1 MCRVWVDFRPHPL
14 HKKREDVRP
23 MDLDGGK
30 LSSSVQLGNETAVIG
45 SLLKDPGTLETI
57 DGILT
62 TADFQIDL
70 CREAFAAA
78 LRLREGKK
86 EIDAL
91 LIREE
96 MGQAVQLD
104 CTRFLV
110 ECTELCATAANVAE
124 YCRLVKDEANRR
136 RLERISLEIHDGVQG
151 FSDWR
156 EVASSALDQIADV
169 SGDSDS
175 GVMDSRAMALAW
187 REYYDQVVKNPG
199 FAFCKTGYPSLDRK
213 LGGGMY
219 RSGMYIVGARPG
231 MGKTTL
237 GINIAENI
245 AGGGKPVLFVSLE
258 MGRVQIMCKRMACF
272 AGISYTKLMAG
283 GLSPQGMEEAA
294 LTAETLSQH
303 PFFISDKS
311 GACAADIGRMARRI
325 KGLSAIVVDYLGLM
339 RPRSESAN
347 KPRYEQMTEIS
358 ADIKALAKALE
369 VPILV
374 LCQLNRENAKD
385 GDKRPQLQH
394 LRDSGAIEQDADA
407 VVLLHRKE
415 YYSKDRLEPDYV
427 PPEWEELEVIVAK
440 NRHGETG
447 IVKMQWRG
455 LTGEIQ
461 ETYRGEERGLPF

>member
-1 MCRVWVDFRPHPL
+1 
-14 HKKREDVRP
+14 
-23 MDLDGGK
+23 MDLDGGR
-30 LSSSVQLGNETAVIG
+30 LSSSVQLNNETAVIG
-45 SLLKDPGTLETI
+45 SLLKDPDTLETI

-70 CREAFAAA
+70 CREALSAA
-78 LRLREGKK
+78 LRLREQKR

-96 MGQAVQLD
+96 MGKAVKID

-110 ECTELCATAANVAE
+110 ECIELCATTANVAE
-124 YCRLVKDEANRR
+124 YCRLVKGEANKR
-136 RLERISLEIHDGVQG
+136 RLQSISSGIYDGVQG
-151 FSDWR
+151 FSDWQ
-156 EVASSALDQIADV
+156 EIASTALEQIGEISD
-169 SGDSDS
+169 DSDCD
-175 GVMDSRAMALAW
+175 VMDSKTMADGWRA
-187 REYYDQVVKNPG
+187 YYDKVSQNPD
-199 FAFCKTGYPSLDRK
+199 FAFCKTGYRSLDRK

-245 AGGGKPVLFVSLE
+245 AGSGKKVLFVSLE
-258 MGRVQIMCKRMACF
+258 MGRIQIMCKRMACF
-272 AGISYTKLMAG
+272 AGISYTKLMTG
-283 GLSPQGMEEAA
+283 GLSQQGMEEAV
-294 LTAETLSQH
+294 LTAETLAQH
-303 PFFISDKS
+303 PFFVSDKS
-311 GACAADIGRMARRI
+311 GACGADIGRMARRI

-339 RPRSESAN
+339 RPQSENAN

-358 ADIKALAKALE
+358 AEIKALAKSLE
-369 VPILV
+369 IPVLV

-407 VVLLHRKE
+407 VMLLHRQE
-415 YYSKDRLEPDYV
+415 YYSKDKLEPDYV

-447 IVKMQWRG
+447 LVKMQWRG

-461 ETYRGEERGLPF
+461 ETYRGREQEPPF